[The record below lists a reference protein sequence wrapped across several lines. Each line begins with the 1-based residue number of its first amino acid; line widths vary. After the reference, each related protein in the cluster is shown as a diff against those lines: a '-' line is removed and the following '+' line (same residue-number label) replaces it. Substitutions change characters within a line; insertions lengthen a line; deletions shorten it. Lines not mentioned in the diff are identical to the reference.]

1 MAMELTAT
9 PRAKKFEEFL
19 EFVRRGE
26 AEIIR
31 DWSSPAWR
39 CSLRNTSKEYQL
51 ELLKV

>member
-9 PRAKKFEEFL
+9 PRAKTFEEFL

-31 DWSSPAWR
+31 DWSSPLA
-39 CSLRNTSKEYQL
+39 CGCL
-51 ELLKV
+51 EMFL